1 MPLHARMEELKALVD
16 CWLDELLPRTS
27 VSPLR
32 LHEAMRYS
40 ALAPGKRLRPI
51 MMMLTAEMLGADVA
65 SVKHTACAIEC
76 IHAFSL
82 IHDDLPAIDNDDLR
96 RGRATCHV
104 QFDEPTAI
112 LAGDALFALA
122 FDLLSTP
129 DASVDTASQ
138 LAIIREAS
146 KAVGTQGLVGG
157 EMLDINSEN
166 QTISAETLQLIHRR
180 KTGTLLE
187 CSVVCGAI
195 LAGGDPSEIA
205 AIREYGSQIGIAFQ
219 VADDLLN
226 VIGDP
231 VLLGKA
237 TGTDE
242 QLGKATYPSLYGIE
256 TTKQILHERVC
267 NAKSAIEPFGKPA
280 SSLLA
285 LADFVENR
293 EQ

>member
-1 MPLHARMEELKALVD
+1 MLLQVRMEQLKALVD
-16 CWLDELLPRTS
+16 GWLDELLPD
-27 VSPLR
+27 VSQSPQR

-51 MMMLTAEMLGADVA
+51 MMILTAEMLGAEA
-65 SVKHTACAIEC
+65 TAVKHTACAIEC

-82 IHDDLPAIDNDDLR
+82 IHDDLPAIDDDKLR

-122 FDLLSTP
+122 FDLLSAQ
-129 DASVDTASQ
+129 DAAVDTASQ
-138 LAIIREAS
+138 LAIIREVS

-157 EMLDINSEN
+157 EMLDIESEN
-166 QTISAETLQLIHRR
+166 QAITADTLQLIHRR
-180 KTGTLLE
+180 KTGMLLE

-242 QLGKATYPSLYGIE
+242 QLGKATYPGLYGIDE
-256 TTKQILHERVC
+256 TKQILHQRVC
-267 NAKSAIEPFGKPA
+267 QAKRAIISFGEAAAP
-280 SSLLA
+280 LLA
-285 LADFVENR
+285 LANFVEER